1 MQAQYE
7 TMEVT
12 SSTEWRMYATLQLIV
27 VSTCLQVAPDSLET
41 PGKLKNLSM
50 LVV

>member
-1 MQAQYE
+1 
-7 TMEVT
+7 
-12 SSTEWRMYATLQLIV
+12 MYVTLQLIV

-41 PGKLKNLSM
+41 PGKLEIFSM